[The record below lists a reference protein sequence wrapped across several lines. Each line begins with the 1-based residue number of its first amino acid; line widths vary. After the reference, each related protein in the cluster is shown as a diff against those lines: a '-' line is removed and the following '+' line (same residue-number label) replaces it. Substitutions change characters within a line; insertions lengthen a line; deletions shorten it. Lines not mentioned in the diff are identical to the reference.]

1 MSGRGVAETGQLRA
15 KLETQVWRLLQCL
28 DISTQYL
35 LNIYTLSTHL
45 APGVSSAGPAGRLGH
60 QLGPGGAGAG
70 GVAGHAGR
78 HGQHID
84 ICVDII

>member
-15 KLETQVWRLLQCL
+15 KLETQVWRL

-60 QLGPGGAGAG
+60 QPGPGGAGAG
-70 GVAGHAGR
+70 GVARHAGR
-78 HGQHID
+78 HGQL
-84 ICVDII
+84 VDIV